1 MTEGARPAR
10 RDDLPRLAELAE
22 EAVAGLEAR
31 RGGRQLTAGFGD
43 PARSMAALLDD
54 DGTSVW
60 VGTVDDVVV
69 GVGTAL
75 APGDGSVG
83 RIELLYVEPDARQVG
98 VGEAILDGLL
108 GWLADRG
115 CEGADAF
122 ALPGDR
128 DSKQFFEGAGMVAR
142 LLVMHRPL
150 RRGADG
156 GGDVG

>member
-10 RDDLPRLAELAE
+10 RDDLPRLAELAA
-22 EAVAGLEAR
+22 EAVAELAPQ
-31 RGGRQLTAGFGD
+31 RGGRQLTAGAGD
-43 PARSMAALLDD
+43 PAASMSSMLGDPSS
-54 DGTSVW
+54 TVW
-60 VGTVDDVVV
+60 VGTLDEVVV
-69 GVGTAL
+69 GVGA
-75 APGDGSVG
+75 AAVPPGGAVG

-108 GWLADRG
+108 GWMAERG

-128 DSKQFFEGAGMVAR
+128 STKQFFEGAGMVAR

-150 RRGADG
+150 GRGGDEG
-156 GGDVG
+156 GGV